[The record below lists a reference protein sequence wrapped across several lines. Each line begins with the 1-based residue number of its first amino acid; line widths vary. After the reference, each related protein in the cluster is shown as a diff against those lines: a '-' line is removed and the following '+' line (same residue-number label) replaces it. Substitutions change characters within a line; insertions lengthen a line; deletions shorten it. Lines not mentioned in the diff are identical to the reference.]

1 LFGRLKK
8 AFASIVE
15 KLSTRAISE
24 KELASVTSD
33 FLMELVECDVA
44 FDVAENIVDKVKEK
58 LLGLKVKRGVDV
70 RSLVKD
76 ALKEILLETLK
87 NSGGLDFIETVKKLR
102 ETTRPV
108 IILFLGVNGVGKT
121 TTIAK
126 IAIISAS
133 DTYRAGAQEQLEFH
147 AKRVGVPI
155 VKHKYGSDPAA
166 VAYDA
171 INFAKAKGFDVVL
184 VDTAGRMHIDV
195 DLVEELKK
203 VVRVTK
209 PHMKILVVDALTGN
223 DAVEQAIKF
232 NEAVGVDAVIIAK
245 ADADVKGGVSV
256 SIAHAISKPIIYV
269 GTGQKYEDLQEFS
282 PEWFVEKIIG
292 E

>member
-1 LFGRLKK
+1 MFGRLKK
-8 AFASIVE
+8 AFASIIE
-15 KLSTRAISE
+15 KLSTREISE
-24 KELASVTSD
+24 KELESVTSD

-126 IAIISAS
+126 IAKLLRDKGFKVVISAS

-171 INFAKAKGFDVVL
+171 INFA
-184 VDTAGRMHIDV
+184 
-195 DLVEELKK
+195 
-203 VVRVTK
+203 
-209 PHMKILVVDALTGN
+209 
-223 DAVEQAIKF
+223 
-232 NEAVGVDAVIIAK
+232 
-245 ADADVKGGVSV
+245 
-256 SIAHAISKPIIYV
+256 
-269 GTGQKYEDLQEFS
+269 
-282 PEWFVEKIIG
+282 
-292 E
+292 